1 MTTSN
6 HTPLR
11 AVSLREQARN
21 AIRTSIVMGEIA
33 PGKVE
38 SVVKVAA
45 ELGVSITPVR
55 EAVMDLANLGI
66 VEVIRNKGFRVPQ
79 LTDQDLD
86 EIFKIRTM
94 LEVPAMR
101 EVAEKFGDR
110 EPEPFRLLAEGIIS
124 AAKSGDVRAFLE
136 SDRLFHKAL
145 LETLGNRRLVNTVEQ
160 LRDQARMQGLQ
171 KLADH
176 GDLTESAVEHLE
188 ILEAITAHDGKCAAA
203 LMTKHL
209 AHSRGIWAD
218 RPEPSGS

>member
-1 MTTSN
+1 MTTSSRP
-6 HTPLR
+6 PLR

-21 AIRTSIVMGEIA
+21 AIRTSIVMGDIA
-33 PGKVE
+33 PGQVE

-101 EVAEKFGDR
+101 EAAEQFGDR
-110 EPEPFRLLAEGIIS
+110 DPGPFRTLAEDIVL
-124 AAKSGDVRAFLE
+124 AAEAGDVRSFLD

-145 LETLGNRRLVNTVEQ
+145 LQTLGNRRLVNTVEQ

-188 ILEAITAHDGKCAAA
+188 ILEAIISHNGELAAE
-203 LMTKHL
+203 LMKKHL
-209 AHSRGIWAD
+209 THSRGIWAD
-218 RPEPSGS
+218 RPEPSNG

>member
-1 MTTSN
+1 MTTSSRA
-6 HTPLR
+6 PLR

-21 AIRTSIVMGEIA
+21 AIRTSIVMGDIA
-33 PGKVE
+33 PGHVE
-38 SVVKVAA
+38 SVVKIAA

-66 VEVIRNKGFRVPQ
+66 VEVIRNKGFRVPV

-94 LEVPAMR
+94 LEVPAMQ
-101 EVAEKFGDR
+101 EVADLFGDR
-110 EPEPFRLLAEGIIS
+110 DPKPYRDLAQNIIS
-124 AAKSGDVRAFLE
+124 AAQDGDVRAFLE
-136 SDRLFHKAL
+136 NDRLFHKSL
-145 LETLGNRRLVNTVEQ
+145 LELLGNRRLVDTIEQ

-176 GDLTESAVEHLE
+176 GDLTESAAEHVD
-188 ILEAITAHDGKCAAA
+188 IIDAISTGRGELAAQ
-203 LMTKHL
+203 LMARHL

-218 RPEPSGS
+218 IPEPNNS